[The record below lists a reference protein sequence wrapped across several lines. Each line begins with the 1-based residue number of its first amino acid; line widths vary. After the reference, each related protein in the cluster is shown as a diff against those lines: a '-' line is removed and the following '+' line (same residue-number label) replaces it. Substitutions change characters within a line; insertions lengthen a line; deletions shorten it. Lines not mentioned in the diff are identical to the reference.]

1 MFNIYIN
8 NIFLFTD
15 DGCLSNYADDNT
27 LYSIGENHN
36 TNRNILNKHF
46 LSLQKRFFG
55 NCIVLNRGKYFY
67 TSFGSNPDKTDL
79 ILEDSTKIPSAEEYG
94 I

>member
-1 MFNIYIN
+1 MLI
-8 NIFLFTD
+8 
-15 DGCLSNYADDNT
+15 NYADDTT

-55 NCIVLNRGKYFY
+55 NYIVLNRGKCFY
-67 TSFGSNPDKTDL
+67 MSFGSNPDKMIWFLTIAPKSL
-79 ILEDSTKIPSAEEYG
+79 QQKNM
-94 I
+94 